1 MRLIILASLF
11 LVALFSFLLLIL
23 SHFFPDIT
31 IPKDGLLVMNGVTNI
46 ALLVVFYLK
55 TQEQVAPT
63 NQVIVN
69 HPLPIPQ
76 QQYNDD
82 WVLSQIPNLLCLKD
96 KEGYWL
102 KASDDY
108 LKLFNL
114 QHVDYYGKSDDELSR
129 LPESNWR
136 ALNFSAIQDKRAWL
150 LRRSIHETYPIND
163 AESPGDALEI
173 TRTPIFDSER
183 RHSKMLL
190 TGHNVKTEKS
200 SDRESFAYTF
210 QVCHLSV
217 MILDINFKISHTNKS
232 FLMLTGY
239 QAKDIEAKPLS
250 AFIESSVPVQSD
262 EFVVINDERC
272 WTGELMFRH
281 KAGHYIP
288 VKLEATEINKDGQII
303 NYFATLLDITRQRQS
318 EKRIMRIAN
327 YDELTGLA
335 NRAIF
340 FERLENVLTN
350 AKSQSW
356 NVVVFFINLD
366 RFKGINDTL
375 GHDGGNQ
382 LLKDVAFRLRS
393 ITGNRNLVARLSGDE
408 FVLFVLEDKV
418 QSQIMYSA
426 TLAAGDLLVK
436 LADPFYIL
444 NRDIF
449 ITGSI
454 GIALYPEDGT
464 SAEMLLKHADM
475 AMQEAKRQGRNNY
488 QFYRKDLASEAEDRL
503 LMELNLRKA
512 IEKGELQLYFQPQY
526 YASSQKIF
534 GAEVLIRWLHIIDS
548 KIQMIPPDHFI
559 SIAEESGLIVEIG
572 AWILRTA
579 CVQLKLWQDQGY
591 GLKQVSVN
599 VSARQFL
606 DDNFLET
613 VKQAL
618 LDARLNP
625 ESLELELTESL
636 LAGDLKKIELQ
647 LNRLKKMG
655 IKIALDDFGTGYS
668 SLSYLK
674 NLPIDVLKID
684 QSFIREMTMG
694 SKDARLASAIISM
707 GHSLGQKII
716 AEGVETE
723 QQLEYLTRRGCDI
736 IQGYYFSPPLPID
749 KMTMLLIAEA

>member
-1 MRLIILASLF
+1 MRLTILASLF

-23 SHFFPDIT
+23 SHFFPTIT
-31 IPKDGLLVMNGVTNI
+31 FPKESLLVMNGVTNI

-55 TQEQVAPT
+55 TQEKPVQPPPVSM
-63 NQVIVN
+63 N
-69 HPLPIPQ
+69 HPLPIPH
-76 QQYNDD
+76 QYNDY
-82 WVLSQIPNLLCLKD
+82 WALLQIPNLLCLKD
-96 KEGYWL
+96 KDGCWL
-102 KASDDY
+102 KASDEY
-108 LKLFNL
+108 LQLYNL
-114 QHVDYYGKSDDELSR
+114 QGVDYYGKSDDELSR

-150 LRRSIHETYPIND
+150 LRRSIQEACPVND
-163 AESPGDALEI
+163 AGVESNALEI
-173 TRTPIFDSER
+173 TRTPIFDSEQ

-190 TGHNVKTEKS
+190 TGQKVKVEKL
-200 SDRESFAYTF
+200 SDWESLAHTLHA
-210 QVCHLSV
+210 CHLNV
-217 MILDINFKISHTNKS
+217 MILDVDFKIYSINKS
-232 FLMLTGY
+232 FLILTGY
-239 QAKDIEAKPLS
+239 QEKDIETKPLS
-250 AFIESSVPVQSD
+250 AFIESRMQIRED
-262 EFVVINDERC
+262 EFVVVNDERC
-272 WTGELMFRH
+272 WSCELMFRH

-288 VKLEATEINKDGQII
+288 VKLDITEINKDGQII

-350 AKSQSW
+350 ASSK
-356 NVVVFFINLD
+356 NLNLVIFFINLD
-366 RFKGINDTL
+366 RFKGVNDTL
-375 GHDGGNQ
+375 GHEGGNR
-382 LLKDVAFRLRS
+382 LLKEVAFRLRS
-393 ITGNRNLVARLSGDE
+393 ITGNRNLVARLNGDE

-418 QSQIMYSA
+418 KSQAMYSA

-436 LADPFYIL
+436 LANPFFIL

-449 ITGSI
+449 ITASI

-464 SAEMLLKHADM
+464 SAEMLLKNADM

-488 QFYRKDLASEAEDRL
+488 QFYRKDLADEAGNRL
-503 LMELNLRKA
+503 LTELNLRKA
-512 IEKGELQLYFQPQY
+512 LERGELQLYYQPQY
-526 YASSQKIF
+526 YASSRAIF
-534 GAEVLIRWLHIIDS
+534 GAEVLIRWLHIVDS
-548 KIQMIPPDHFI
+548 RTQMIPPDYFI

-579 CVQLKLWQDQGY
+579 CVQLKQWQDQGY
-591 GLKQVSVN
+591 SLKQVSVN

-618 LDARLNP
+618 LDAGLNP

-736 IQGYYFSPPLPID
+736 IQGYYFSPPLPVD
-749 KMTMLLIAEA
+749 KMTAILVAET